1 MMEGDPAVLSPIP
14 ADATEVI
21 TETAEN
27 GTKQKAI
34 YQIDGK
40 DVGLRFW
47 DLSGVLVMEY
57 GLRDERMHGLFRTWY
72 ENGQLEH
79 ISFYIEGKEHGEAKQ
94 YDENGVQIGSYVMD
108 HGTGVDL
115 WYHNQGGSLA
125 EERGYLDG
133 TLHGFE
139 RWWNWNDDG
148 TVNEESHFWNG
159 VKHGIFRRWNRHHK
173 LSRGY
178 PRYFV
183 HGKRVTKREYVRACR
198 TDPTL
203 PSFIAEDN
211 QPFRPL
217 PAGVMSS
224 GGAL

>member
-21 TETAEN
+21 TETQEDGRRRAV
-27 GTKQKAI
+27 
-34 YQIDGK
+34 YLMDGK
-40 DVGLRFW
+40 EIGVRW
-47 DLSGVLVMEY
+47 WNPAGVLEMEFR
-57 GLRDERMHGLFRTWY
+57 LKDERMHGLFRTWY
-72 ENGQLEH
+72 DNGQLQH
-79 ISFYIEGKEHGEAKQ
+79 ISHYIEGKEHGEAKQ
-94 YDENGVQIGSYVMD
+94 YDENGNQIGSYMMD

-115 WYHNQGGSLA
+115 WYHNHDGSLA

-133 TLHGFE
+133 NRHGYE
-139 RWWNWNDDG
+139 RWWNDDNETVSDEGHFLNDI
-148 TVNEESHFWNG
+148 E
-159 VKHGIFRRWNRHHK
+159 HGIFRSWNRHHK